1 MDDDFDEDEPWLT
14 DDQIKFSYGQ
24 KSTPKV
30 APPKEK
36 DDPPTDTKNDE
47 SSSVKEESKQHNF
60 ETEEDEVDNNRL
72 RVNAKSFQQSERQ
85 ADTHQEEPQ
94 PDVAHQDPTD
104 LQPEEPETIQVSTLD
119 QQHIS
124 GYQNQQ

>member
-1 MDDDFDEDEPWLT
+1 MLNNWNEMDDDFDEDEPWLT

-104 LQPEEPETIQVSTLD
+104 
-119 QQHIS
+119 
-124 GYQNQQ
+124 